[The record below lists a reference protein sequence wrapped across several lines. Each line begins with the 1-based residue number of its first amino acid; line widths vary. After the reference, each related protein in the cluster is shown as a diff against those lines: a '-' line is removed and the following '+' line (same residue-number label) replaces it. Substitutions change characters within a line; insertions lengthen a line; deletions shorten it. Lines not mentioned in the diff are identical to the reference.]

1 MECNAPL
8 RMRHDRL
15 ILVVLAILVRV
26 HAREKVHARR
36 THTSTFRRDVRE
48 RELCLPQLQ
57 RVPKVEEVVHACKGR
72 SIERSAGTEGN

>member
-1 MECNAPL
+1 
-8 RMRHDRL
+8 MRHDRL
-15 ILVVLAILVRV
+15 VLVVLAILVRV
-26 HAREKVHARR
+26 HAREEVHAWSA
-36 THTSTFRRDVRE
+36 HTSAFCRNVRE